1 MAHRNVEIKARCGD
15 PESVRRVLRRCGAEF
30 RGTDRQRDTYFHCAS
45 GRLKLRQGNIERS
58 LIHYRREDRPGPKQA
73 EVTLCRA
80 PPDPD
85 LEAVLAAALGV
96 RVVVTKTREIYF
108 IGNVKFHLDD
118 VDRLGWFVEIEAI
131 DAGGR
136 LGPEALHAQCRRYM
150 ELLGIRRADLLSASY
165 GEMLSAEQ
173 GAAGG
178 LTPPRSRSSGPPA
191 GPRR

>member
-15 PESVRRVLRRCGAEF
+15 PQAVRGVLRRCGAEF
-30 RGTDRQRDTYFHCAS
+30 RGTDRQRDTYFHCPG

-73 EVTLCRA
+73 EVTLYRP

-131 DAGGR
+131 DADGR
-136 LGPEALHAQCRRYM
+136 FGPEALHAQCRRYM
-150 ELLGIRRADLLSASY
+150 RLLGIRRGDLLSASY
-165 GEMLSAEQ
+165 AEMLSGEQ

-178 LTPPRSRSSGPPA
+178 LTPPRSRPSGPPA
-191 GPRR
+191 GPPR